1 MSAAGGADGRRTTRK
16 RTMVYEIATLD
27 IKEGSE
33 AAFEAAVKE
42 AAPYFQKSR
51 GCRGMA
57 LERCVETPSRYYLV
71 VTWDSVEDHMVHF
84 RNSPE
89 FQEWRRLAGPHFAN
103 PPSVE
108 HTSVTAT
115 YF

>member
-1 MSAAGGADGRRTTRK
+1 
-16 RTMVYEIATLD
+16 MVYEIAT
-27 IKEGSE
+27 IEVKEGQE

-42 AAPYFQKSR
+42 AAPHFKKSR
-51 GCRGMA
+51 GCSALSLQRG
-57 LERCVETPSRYYLV
+57 VEQPTRYFLV

-89 FQEWRRLAGPHFAN
+89 FQEWRRLVSPYFVA
-103 PPSVE
+103 PPTVH
-108 HTSVTAT
+108 HTSVAAT

>member
-1 MSAAGGADGRRTTRK
+1 
-16 RTMVYEIATLD
+16 MVYEIATLD

-42 AAPYFQKSR
+42 AAPHFQKSR
-51 GCRGMA
+51 GCRGLS
-57 LERCVETPSRYYLV
+57 LERSVETPSRYYLV
-71 VTWDSVEDHMVHF
+71 VTWDTVEDHMVHF

-89 FQEWRRLAGPHFAN
+89 FQEWRRLVGPHFAS

-108 HTSVTAT
+108 HTSVVGD
-115 YF
+115 FF